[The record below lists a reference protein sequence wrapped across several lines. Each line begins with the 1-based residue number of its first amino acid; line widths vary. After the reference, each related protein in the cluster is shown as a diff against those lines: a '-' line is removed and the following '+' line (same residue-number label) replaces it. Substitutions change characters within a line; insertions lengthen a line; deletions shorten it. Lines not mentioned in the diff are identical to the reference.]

1 MFCARATTWAARS
14 RASPTSCGSPVTTAR
29 TAAIAASRKVVGSF
43 PGIAVRIDSSIKE
56 NGSVMRVTV
65 VWATV
70 SAVEPTALE
79 TLPSAFVMTATTMC
93 GSGGYA
99 KAFEGAYFSA
109 DLAQAHAEGRI
120 GNVSADPILP
130 LRAFVDIG
138 GAGARADAFALWI
151 VQWVGHE
158 IRVLD

>member
-1 MFCARATTWAARS
+1 
-14 RASPTSCGSPVTTAR
+14 
-29 TAAIAASRKVVGSF
+29 
-43 PGIAVRIDSSIKE
+43 
-56 NGSVMRVTV
+56 
-65 VWATV
+65 
-70 SAVEPTALE
+70 
-79 TLPSAFVMTATTMC
+79 MC